1 MNEIEKIQE
10 GVIVDAKKE
19 TENAMYTIRYQYMD
33 TYDNKQLLAIS
44 VSVGERMLDETDGMP
59 TYTNIGTMDY
69 NNGQISMSGFPYS
82 EKTSTYMD
90 EFTAIV
96 EEIKLLI
103 K

>member
-44 VSVGERMLDETDGMP
+44 VSVGERMQDEVDGVP

-82 EKTSTYMD
+82 DKTTTYMS
-90 EFTAIV
+90 EFAAIV
-96 EEIKLLI
+96 EEIKSLI
-103 K
+103 V